1 MIYWFRFVFFVN
13 FLTMDNCSYATHYF
27 IPFDL
32 HLCITKKA
40 RNISPG
46 LKTNYEKFILSQ
58 KSVRCEATGQQS

>member
-1 MIYWFRFVFFVN
+1 MQHIILFH
-13 FLTMDNCSYATHYF
+13 LTYTYCN
-27 IPFDL
+27 
-32 HLCITKKA
+32 TKKA